1 MKGLNV
7 KAGVSLIRPLN
18 CAMIGFAV
26 IVGEFVSKPPAIPLL
41 YSVFGYLTGFFICA
55 YSMVVNDVYDVEVD
69 RVNQPSRPLP
79 SGKVTSRGAIRLSV
93 VLLLAGLTFSTLTRS
108 VWALLIAGAYAFLSW
123 LYSVRAKK
131 AGIYG
136 NLIVASSLAIPF
148 IYGGVIA
155 GGTALGSLLLI
166 MALTSFLAGVGR
178 EVVKAIADVPG
189 DAKRG
194 IKSLAIAQGMGR
206 AAAAGAALFLSA
218 VLASWLP
225 FLVGSANVFYSL
237 GVVLPDLIFVYLAVS
252 ILRKPSAAN
261 AMVVKRVA
269 LLGMLAGLFVF
280 VGGAL

>member
-1 MKGLNV
+1 
-7 KAGVSLIRPLN
+7 
-18 CAMIGFAV
+18 MIGFAV

-93 VLLLAGLTFSTLTRS
+93 ALLLAGLASSTLTLS
-108 VWALLIAGAYAFLSW
+108 VWALLIAGAYSLLSW

-155 GGTALGSLLLI
+155 GGTALGPLLLI

-178 EVVKAIADVPG
+178 EVVKAIADIPG

-194 IKSLAIAQGMGR
+194 IKSLAIAQGMGT

-225 FLVGSANVFYSL
+225 FLVGSANLFYSL
-237 GVVLPDLIFVYLAVS
+237 GVVLPDLIFAYLAVS

>member
-1 MKGLNV
+1 
-7 KAGVSLIRPLN
+7 
-18 CAMIGFAV
+18 MIGFAV

-55 YSMVVNDVYDVEVD
+55 YSMVVNDVYDIEVD
-69 RVNQPSRPLP
+69 RLNQPSRPLP

-93 VLLLAGLTFSTLTRS
+93 ALLLAGLASSTLTLS
-108 VWALLIAGAYAFLSW
+108 VLALLIAGAYSLLSW

-155 GGTALGSLLLI
+155 GGTALGPLLLI

-178 EVVKAIADVPG
+178 EVVKAIADIPG

-194 IKSLAIAQGMGR
+194 IKSLAIAQGMGT

-225 FLVGSANVFYSL
+225 FLVGSANLFYSL
-237 GVVLPDLIFVYLAVS
+237 GVVLPDLIFAYLAVS